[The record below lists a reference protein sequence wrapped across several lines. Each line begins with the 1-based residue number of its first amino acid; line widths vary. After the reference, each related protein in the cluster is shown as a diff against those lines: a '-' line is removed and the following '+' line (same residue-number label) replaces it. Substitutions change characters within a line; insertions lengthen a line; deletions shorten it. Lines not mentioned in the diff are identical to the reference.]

1 MQGISINGH
10 QLNQIFANI
19 ANRFEVY
26 GTISKEERLTFEKVE
41 KFSDIIIPTP
51 KTRIPFKKILW
62 PNHLP
67 IDNLP
72 PDSKRHLAFVGITNC
87 DVLALEIL
95 LKEMSVYDFL
105 PKREN
110 ILIVSTE
117 CKPDEHCFCT
127 AFGHNKITNFDL
139 HVQKDLPAG
148 GQGKNSYS
156 IYSGSKLGNKIL
168 KENGLN
174 LGKKE
179 SLLKDIKLES
189 TDIFDNKKL
198 SEAVDNRK
206 DHELTWQG
214 VANNC
219 FGCGACTAV
228 CPLCFCT
235 RQDFSNKTDGSSK
248 ICLNWDSC
256 FSKSFSEIQ
265 NHYDLRPENVDRLY
279 NWYHHKFVRAYKDK
293 KHFLCTGCG
302 RCIKACPAHLNQ
314 HHILEAVEKNKE
326 V

>member
-1 MQGISINGH
+1 MQGISTNSH
-10 QLNQIFANI
+10 QLSQIFANI
-19 ANRFEVY
+19 AKTFDVY
-26 GTISKEERLTFEKVE
+26 GTVSQDEKLNFTKVE
-41 KFSDIIIPTP
+41 KFGDIVIPTP

-62 PNHLP
+62 ANHQDIAKMP
-67 IDNLP
+67 
-72 PDSKRHLAFVGITNC
+72 LAPKKKFAFFGIANC
-87 DVLALEIL
+87 DVIALEIL
-95 LKEMSVYDFL
+95 LEEMAAYDFL
-105 PKREN
+105 PKRED

-127 AFGHNKITNFDL
+127 AFGHDKITDYDL
-139 HVQKDLPAG
+139 HIQKEKSG
-148 GQGKNSYS
+148 YS
-156 IYSGSKLGNKIL
+156 IYSGSKMGNKIL

-174 LGKKE
+174 LSKKE
-179 SLLKDIKLES
+179 CLLKGILLES
-189 TDIFDNKKL
+189 SEIFNDKKL
-198 SEAVDNRK
+198 SEAINNRK
-206 DHELTWQG
+206 ESELTWQG

-235 RQDFSNKTDGSSK
+235 RQDFSNKTDGTSK

-314 HHILEAVEKNKE
+314 HRILEAIEKKRE
-326 V
+326 VRHE